1 MYVNIIDTSI
11 LCNILDLPFMSQ
23 NRSAVIDELAALQQD
38 KQQILILPLAS
49 IIETGNHIAHI
60 ADGNIRRNRA
70 EKMAELIKKTVNDE
84 APWTY
89 YGKEFEREDLLEIS
103 KSVVDH
109 AVMKVGVGDLSI
121 IQVYKKYK
129 ENVPAIGSIRIWSLD
144 HHLQAYFEEMPSI
157 RRRRDR

>member
-1 MYVNIIDTSI
+1 MHVHIIDTSI

-23 NRSAVIDELAALQQD
+23 DRQVVMQELTALQKD
-38 KQQILILPLAS
+38 KQQVLILPLAA

-70 EKMAELIKKTVNDE
+70 EKMAELIKKTVKDE

-103 KSVVDH
+103 KAVVDH
-109 AVMKVGVGDLSI
+109 AVREIGVGDLSI

-129 ENVPAIGSIRIWSLD
+129 ENVPAVGSIRVWSLD
-144 HHLQAYFEEMPSI
+144 HHLQAYYEEMPSI

>member
-1 MYVNIIDTSI
+1 MHVNIIDTSV

-23 NRSAVIDELAALQQD
+23 NRPAVIHELAALQKD
-38 KQQILILPLAS
+38 KQQILILPLAT

-60 ADGNIRRNRA
+60 ADGHIRRNRA
-70 EKMAELIKKTVNDE
+70 KKMAELIEKTVNDE

-103 KSVVDH
+103 KAVVDH
-109 AVMKVGVGDLSI
+109 AVMEIGVGDLSI

-129 ENVPAIGSIRIWSLD
+129 EVVPAIGSIRIWSLD
-144 HHLQAYFEEMPSI
+144 HHLQSYFEEMPSI

>member
-1 MYVNIIDTSI
+1 MHVHIIDTSI

-23 NRSAVIDELAALQQD
+23 DRQVVMQELTALQKD
-38 KQQILILPLAS
+38 KQQVLILPLAA

-70 EKMAELIKKTVNDE
+70 EKMAELIQKTVNDE

-103 KSVVDH
+103 KAVVDH
-109 AVMKVGVGDLSI
+109 AVIEVGVGDLSI

-129 ENVPAIGSIRIWSLD
+129 NVPAIGSIRIWSLD
-144 HHLQAYFEEMPSI
+144 HHLQAYYEEMPSI

>member
-1 MYVNIIDTSI
+1 MHVHIIDTSI

-23 NRSAVIDELAALQQD
+23 DRQTVMQELTALQKD
-38 KQQILILPLAS
+38 KQQVLILPLAA

-103 KSVVDH
+103 KAVIDH
-109 AVMKVGVGDLSI
+109 AVREIGVGDLSI
-121 IQVYKKYK
+121 IQVFKKYK
-129 ENVPAIGSIRIWSLD
+129 ENVPAIGSIRVWSLD
-144 HHLQAYFEEMPSI
+144 HHLQAYYEEMPSI